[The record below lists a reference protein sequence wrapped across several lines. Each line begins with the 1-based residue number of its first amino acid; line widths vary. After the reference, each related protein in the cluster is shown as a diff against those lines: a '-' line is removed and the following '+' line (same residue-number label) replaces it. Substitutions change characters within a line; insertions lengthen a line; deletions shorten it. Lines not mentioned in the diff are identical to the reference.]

1 MNDIFINNYNEY
13 LKYCYNLT
21 KHNEEAEDLLHDV
34 YLKLHKYQDRY
45 SNNITKNMVFV
56 VIKNMFL
63 DNWRKTKDIYFVDDY
78 VLQNLEADVS
88 KLLKLRYRVVEV
100 ASKLSEIEHNI
111 LLDERSM
118 RKISRESG
126 VTMRKI
132 KTIVDNAKQKFKEEW
147 LKEENLKD

>member
-1 MNDIFINNYNEY
+1 
-13 LKYCYNLT
+13 
-21 KHNEEAEDLLHDV
+21 
-34 YLKLHKYQDRY
+34 
-45 SNNITKNMVFV
+45 
-56 VIKNMFL
+56 MFL